1 MPSRPLG
8 TMITYG
14 YARIPLASE
23 LELARQLGA
32 EVVEIL
38 PDWRVFPDPR
48 PLLALVSDRG
58 LAIHSAH
65 GCWGG
70 QAIRANRVD
79 LGQTHPAGHRES
91 VDDLKRCIDW
101 LETAGGKYLV
111 VHPGGLSLP
120 EHRDSRRESLAR
132 GLLELDEHAAGSK
145 VVVCVENMPPGVYPG
160 SRMGEI
166 HALLRELDRPR
177 LALALDTGHAHI
189 SSDLHDETMAA
200 GALLAT
206 THVHDNDGRK
216 DSHDP
221 PGRGTID
228 WTLWAN
234 SLDLVGYDGPI
245 MLECVRQLRDD
256 PTLFRGDVLAPLT
269 GKSPHFP
276 TGSRTGCSE

>member
-1 MPSRPLG
+1 VPVRPLG

-23 LELARQLGA
+23 LNLAKQLGA

-38 PDWRVFPDPR
+38 PDWRAFPDPR
-48 PLLALVSDRG
+48 PLSALVADSG

-70 QAIRANRVD
+70 QAIKANRVD
-79 LGQTHPAGHRES
+79 LGQTDPAGHRES

-101 LETAGGKYLV
+101 LETAGGRSLII
-111 VHPGGLSLP
+111 HPGGLSLP
-120 EHRDSRRESLAR
+120 EHHVCRRAFLAR
-132 GLLELDEHAAGSK
+132 GLMELDEHAAGSK

-160 SRMGEI
+160 SRIGEL
-166 HALLRELDRPR
+166 HDLLRELDRPR

-189 SSDLHDETMAA
+189 SADLHMETMAA
-200 GALLAT
+200 GSLLAT

-228 WTLWAN
+228 WTFWAR
-234 SLDLVGYDGPI
+234 SLDLVGYQGPI
-245 MLECVRQLRDD
+245 MLECIRQLRDD
-256 PTLFRGDVLAPLT
+256 PRLFRGDVVAVLT
-269 GKSPHFP
+269 GKPARNW
-276 TGSRTGCSE
+276 TGTRAGCSE